1 MKSGEILKTD
11 LLNWLEETHP
21 NNWSWTGDHDN
32 QIFWTKDTEDIIG
45 HCVYTVGE
53 GFMWKLDGLISE
65 DNYEIVD
72 ESLEEVEF

>member
-21 NNWSWTGDHDN
+21 NNWSWTGDHYN

-53 GFMWKLDGLISE
+53 GFMWKVDGIISK
-65 DNYEIVD
+65 DSYEIVD
-72 ESLEEVEF
+72 ESIEEVEF

>member
-21 NNWSWTGDHDN
+21 NNWSWTGDFYN

-45 HCVYTVGE
+45 HCVYTVGD

-72 ESLEEVEF
+72 ESIEEVEF

>member
-11 LLNWLEETHP
+11 LLNWLEETYP

-65 DNYEIVD
+65 DSYEIVD